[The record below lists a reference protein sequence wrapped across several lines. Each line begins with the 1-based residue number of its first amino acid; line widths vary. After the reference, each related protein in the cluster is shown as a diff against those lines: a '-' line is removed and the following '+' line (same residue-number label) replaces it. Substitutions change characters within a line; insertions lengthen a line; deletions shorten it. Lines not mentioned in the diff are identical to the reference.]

1 MTLSYLPFASAPML
15 LLTPPDSHLLT
26 FLEEAHRL
34 VDSEPS
40 ILAAINADLDAHGK
54 RKKALRLADQRWAEA
69 RSQALPGPA
78 QPEDPIDPTTLTLG
92 VGRPRTHAYVV
103 LMFLLLRGYAGGFK
117 VCEVTTLMMESIT
130 VLLFLHHRG
139 ITMPGRSTLTELVNA
154 VRNATRSLL
163 LDAQVRQALGDGV
176 DDFRV
181 MLQDSTAVEGNASW
195 PTDSRTLV
203 ALVARMIRV
212 GAALDRVGLSVVEV
226 HRARVLLAAME
237 ILDREIDLATG
248 ERKGAGKKVERARTR
263 RRRYQKLL
271 AHAKEAHAV
280 LTTALQV
287 VRTECAALDV
297 APSRRAMA
305 ERAVQRLSDDLATL
319 AKVIENCTRRVI
331 GGEKVAMAD
340 KVLSTSDPDV
350 GFIAKGQRDPV
361 IGYKPQL
368 ARSGAGFIT
377 GLLLP
382 RGNASD
388 SGQLGPMFAEVKRRT
403 TVTPTIVSLDDGYAS
418 AANMA
423 LLTAEKVAVKSI
435 NGSKGK
441 KLTATR
447 DWNRDEYV
455 EARDLRSAVE
465 SLMFTIKQGFG
476 FGVVA
481 RRGLENVYA
490 ELLEKALAYNL
501 CQRARIRFARSQRER
516 VVEDPLDDALAA

>member
-1 MTLSYLPFASAPML
+1 MSPSAAPFAPAPL
-15 LLTPPDSHLLT
+15 LLLSSPDSHLRM
-26 FLEEAHRL
+26 FLEESHRL
-34 VDSEPS
+34 LSSEPS
-40 ILAAINADLDAHGK
+40 VLAAIDADLDAHGK

-69 RSQALPGPA
+69 RSHTLPGFAP
-78 QPEDPIDPTTLTLG
+78 PDETIDPTTLTLG
-92 VGRPRTHAYVV
+92 LGRPRTHAYVV
-103 LMFLLLRGYAGGFK
+103 AMFLLLRGYAGGFK

-130 VLLFLHHRG
+130 ILLFLLHRG
-139 ITMPGRSTLTELVNA
+139 LALPGRSTLTELVNA
-154 VRNATRSLL
+154 VSNTTRSLL
-163 LDAQVRQALGDGV
+163 LDVQVRQVLADGV
-176 DDFRV
+176 EDFAV
-181 MLQDSTAVEGNASW
+181 MLQDSTAVEGNTAW

-212 GAALDRVGLSVVEV
+212 GAALHRVGLSDVEV

-237 ILDREIDLATG
+237 ALDREIDLATG
-248 ERKGAGKKVERARTR
+248 ERKGKKVERARTR

-271 AHAKEAHAV
+271 AHASEAHAV
-280 LTTALQV
+280 LIAALQA
-287 VRTECAALDV
+287 VRAECAALDV

-305 ERAVQRLSDDLATL
+305 ERAVQRLGDDLAML
-319 AKVIENCTRRVI
+319 AKVIENCTRRVV

-340 KVLSTSDPDV
+340 KVLSTSDADV

-382 RGNASD
+382 QGNASD
-388 SGQLGPMFAEVKRRT
+388 SGQLGPMLAEVKRRT
-403 TVTPTIVSLDDGYAS
+403 TVTPKVVSLDDGYAS

-423 LLTAEKVAVKSI
+423 LLTAEKIAVKSI

-441 KLTATR
+441 KLTSR
-447 DWNRDEYV
+447 SDWDRDEYA

-481 RRGLENVYA
+481 RRGLANVHA

-501 CQRARIRFARSQRER
+501 CQRARIRAADAAREQEVDDER
-516 VVEDPLDDALAA
+516 PDDALAA